1 MAIQSAKGFPRSTR
15 KRMTQTPLAKRP
27 DLQGIMMQGGKPQ
40 GETAREEI
48 AEYPKHGTYRTR
60 QEPRVFRP

>member
-1 MAIQSAKGFPRSTR
+1 
-15 KRMTQTPLAKRP
+15 MTQTPLAKRP